1 MPFRH
6 VADLEERSILTEAL
20 QEYCRENKIDSAN
33 PEYEDARR
41 LMVLLYERGGHRT
54 TKALKAALTAAIRRE
69 E

>member
-1 MPFRH
+1 VPFRH
-6 VADLEERSILTEAL
+6 IADSEERSILTTAF
-20 QEYCRENKIDSAN
+20 QEYCREHKLDPGS

-54 TKALKAALTAAIRRE
+54 TKDLKAALTAAIRRE